1 MRLGLRLGW
10 AAWIALAVPAVA
22 PAQGIGPGDGSA
34 PESAA
39 APQRTRGGTY
49 IHDLVGPGALVGVGL
64 GAGYAQWRTDPP
76 EWGTGAGGY
85 GKRAAS
91 TAGALFAQETVRH
104 GLAAVLGRST
114 EYERCAC
121 RDFGGR
127 VGQAIAETFTDRD
140 RREMRHFSVPRVA
153 GALAGGFAPMIWT
166 PHMTTR
172 RSLGTAAGG
181 LALTVGGNLLS
192 EFLHW
197 PN

>member
-1 MRLGLRLGW
+1 MRMGLRLGW

-91 TAGALFAQETVRH
+91 TAGEQRER
-104 GLAAVLGRST
+104 RS
-114 EYERCAC
+114 
-121 RDFGGR
+121 
-127 VGQAIAETFTDRD
+127 Q
-140 RREMRHFSVPRVA
+140 PRVCIRVLIPA
-153 GALAGGFAPMIWT
+153 FACLVI
-166 PHMTTR
+166 R
-172 RSLGTAAGG
+172 RGCL
-181 LALTVGGNLLS
+181 
-192 EFLHW
+192 W
-197 PN
+197 CK